1 MASSPPHPQPA
12 CRCRAVFRIHAI
24 DVQPIESPCFLRVVG
39 QPACRGI
46 RIHPAMSSTIGS
58 YMIGGKLQQTVLP
71 PSLVSSD
78 YTWEEVRTLNGGV
91 DLGLLDNKLTA
102 TFDIYRRDTKGM
114 LTQGKSCPACWGDRA
129 ERERGR
135 HEDDRMG
142 TDRRLQGPVPAGGK
156 ALRLGCEVH
165 VVGQSF
171 LHHQV

>member
-1 MASSPPHPQPA
+1 MASSPPHPQLA

-91 DLGLLDNKLTA
+91 DLGLLDNKLRRPSISIAA
-102 TFDIYRRDTKGM
+102 TRRHVDARQELPGVLGATEPKEN
-114 LTQGKSCPACWGDRA
+114 AA
-129 ERERGR
+129 R

-165 VVGQSF
+165 VCRTIVPT
-171 LHHQV
+171 QV